1 MNSNTA
7 ARRDRYILTTGLF
20 VIIFPVISICA
31 EAIIKGIPA
40 DPGLMGKWL
49 IFWVAGIRLSL
60 RGIKRI
66 YRRGAAPAIF
76 FNEERKE
83 TFLMIRELSF
93 ANITIGV
100 MGILSVVNSNWRQ
113 IAGLAAAI
121 FFGLSALQH
130 FFIKPVN
137 GKEMAIMVTD
147 IIVFAILLLYLFFTL
162 GYVDGCK
169 ILL

>member
-7 ARRDRYILTTGLF
+7 ARRDRYLLTTALF
-20 VIIFPVISICA
+20 VILFPVISICG
-31 EAIIKGIPA
+31 EAIIKRISV
-40 DPGLMGKWL
+40 DPGLTGKWF
-49 IFWVAGIRLSL
+49 IFWVAGVRLSFT
-60 RGIKRI
+60 GIKHI
-66 YRRGAAPAIF
+66 YRRGAAPAAF
-76 FNEERKE
+76 FYGEKKE
-83 TFLMIRELSF
+83 NFLMIRELGF

-100 MGILSVVNSNWRQ
+100 MGMLSVVNSNWRQ

-162 GYVDGCK
+162 GYAN
-169 ILL
+169 